1 MAYSPGGLGRKQA
14 GRMADKLVIDLFVK
28 YYKVDMKEAQNR
40 TPPATA
46 PLTNSLSV
54 RCVMST
60 PNRYRSECPGY
71 ACRWRYQQLG
81 KIEEDKILQAKGHN
95 YSLKPCWQA
104 TI

>member
-14 GRMADKLVIDLFVK
+14 GRMLTKLVIDLFVK
-28 YYKVDMKEAQNR
+28 YYKVDMKEAKSR

-54 RCVMST
+54 RCGRST
-60 PNRYRSECPGY
+60 PNRYRSECPGH
-71 ACRWRYQQLG
+71 ACRWRISQLG

-95 YSLKPCWQA
+95 
-104 TI
+104 